1 MDVEPRKMDGHL
13 LQILSRMAELVMREI
28 EQDLAANQIPG
39 AGPPAWAGKP
49 ENATLTTPTST
60 LDPLAL
66 ASTGSVTAPSWHSGT
81 NRVPSGLDGPD
92 KPLVGSTLPCTLPF
106 G

>member
-13 LQILSRMAELVMREI
+13 LQILTRMAELVMREI

-39 AGPPAWAGKP
+39 AGPPAWAGKLDHG
-49 ENATLTTPTST
+49 TLTTPTST

-66 ASTGSVTAPSWHSGT
+66 ASTGSVTVPSWHSGISWVG
-81 NRVPSGLDGPD
+81 RVSIDLSLGCA
-92 KPLVGSTLPCTLPF
+92 LP
-106 G
+106 